1 MPAPPSTTHV
11 RVLVVDD
18 EENQR
23 AGLAKMIQS
32 WGFVVETAFDG
43 QDALEKLT
51 QTPPHVLV
59 TDLMM
64 PRMDGFELLKRLG
77 SQNTLPPSIV
87 LTAFGNIETAV
98 QTMHDLGAFWFL
110 EKPIQP
116 SALKVLLERA
126 AAQSRLAEEAERLQR
141 QLLYQGVLVDLVGHV
156 FGDATSVF
164 ADPAGCAV
172 QGRGAGHGRKRHRQ
186 GTGGA
191 RHSSSQSPARWSVRR
206 DQLRRSARDSDGERA
221 VRS

>member
-1 MPAPPSTTHV
+1 M
-11 RVLVVDD
+11 LVADD

-32 WGFVVETAFDG
+32 WGFAVETAFDG
-43 QDALEKLT
+43 QDAFEKLA
-51 QTPPHVLV
+51 QTPAHVLV

-77 SQNTLPPSIV
+77 SQNTLPPTIV

-126 AAQSRLAEEAERLQR
+126 ATQSRLAEEAERPATATVVSGR
-141 QLLYQGVLVDLVGHV
+141 AGGPGGHV
-156 FGDATSVF
+156 SRHAAGIF
-164 ADPAGCAV
+164 ADPPSGAV
-172 QGRGAGHGRKRHRQ
+172 QSRRAGDR
-186 GTGGA
+186 
-191 RHSSSQSPARWSVRR
+191 
-206 DQLRRSARDSDGERA
+206 
-221 VRS
+221 

>member
-1 MPAPPSTTHV
+1 MPAPPSSTHI
-11 RVLVVDD
+11 RVLVADD

-43 QDALEKLT
+43 QDALEKVT
-51 QTPPHVLV
+51 QAPPHVLI

-77 SQNTLPPSIV
+77 SQNVLPPSIV

-98 QTMHDLGAFWFL
+98 QATQDLGAFWFL

-116 SALKVLLERA
+116 SALKV
-126 AAQSRLAEEAERLQR
+126 
-141 QLLYQGVLVDLVGHV
+141 
-156 FGDATSVF
+156 
-164 ADPAGCAV
+164 
-172 QGRGAGHGRKRHRQ
+172 
-186 GTGGA
+186 
-191 RHSSSQSPARWSVRR
+191 
-206 DQLRRSARDSDGERA
+206 
-221 VRS
+221 